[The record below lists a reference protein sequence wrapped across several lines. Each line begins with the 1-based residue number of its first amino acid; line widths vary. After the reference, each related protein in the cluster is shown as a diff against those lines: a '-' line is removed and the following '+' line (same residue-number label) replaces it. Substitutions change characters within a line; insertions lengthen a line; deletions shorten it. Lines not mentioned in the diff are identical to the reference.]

1 VTTSARPRVAG
12 ENNRSRRD
20 RARLRLVVTI
30 GVPAVVAIVCLVAA
44 VLTSARRADEASLD
58 RERQLIQQ
66 AIADR
71 GTRILREV
79 ESVAATS
86 DAKQAIRRDDD
97 PQWVERRIGK
107 WLEDFFDHD
116 VVLVVDGSDRLQYT
130 RFRASGDA
138 GATELAKEL
147 AASFGFLRGRR
158 LPSDSLRLIAA
169 PDAVKPGRSAV
180 LIQHLPNGPAIVAAV
195 AVGSDS
201 DLASGNPSAPIVASV
216 KYIDDDMLR
225 EIGNRLQLPGLHAI
239 GDAAP
244 ALDKEAATIADAKGQ
259 TIARFAWQP
268 VRPSGQIAGYVLPFI
283 ALAIAGLAVLLGLMV
298 RHMRRSE
305 RAIAAGETQLRHLAL
320 HDPVCGLPNRIYFGE
335 RLETVI
341 DEVRHGGPSAAVF
354 YIDLDHFKDV
364 NDTLGHHIGDEL
376 ILKVTQRLS
385 RVMRGDDLVARLGGD
400 EFAIITSCTSD
411 SYTLQA
417 TAGRIIAAICAP
429 YAIKGHNIIIGA
441 SIGIAVIDRRAGDA
455 GDILRY
461 ADMALYRAKNEGRN
475 RACIYD
481 AAMDADLSQRKL
493 LEGDLLEAIENE
505 GLKAAY
511 QPIVNASG
519 ETMIAVEALARWTH
533 PRAGIISP
541 AEFIPVAEHSGLIIQ
556 LGEWMLRRACLD
568 GGNWPGLTVAVNVS
582 PLQFRRSDFVDVV
595 ERILKETDFD
605 ANRLELE
612 LTEST
617 LLGNL
622 ETAEQSMLRLKA
634 IGVRFAL
641 DDFGTGYSS
650 LLYLRRFPF
659 DKLKIDSSF
668 VRSIETAS
676 DAAAIVHAIVSLG
689 RGLGMKVT
697 AEGVENA
704 EQHLFLRAAGVHSM
718 QGYRFGRPAQP
729 PTSTR
734 DWLLPTTTVLA
745 GPTRKSRSR
754 VEPSL
759 ALPRCLRSPR
769 ARGEMVCRSAARN
782 QGGADGSAENRIGDR
797 SRQWRRQGRG
807 AGAGAG
813 RPCGRARR
821 TARGSA

>member
-1 VTTSARPRVAG
+1 M
-12 ENNRSRRD
+12 
-20 RARLRLVVTI
+20 
-30 GVPAVVAIVCLVAA
+30 
-44 VLTSARRADEASLD
+44 
-58 RERQLIQQ
+58 
-66 AIADR
+66 
-71 GTRILREV
+71 
-79 ESVAATS
+79 
-86 DAKQAIRRDDD
+86 
-97 PQWVERRIGK
+97 
-107 WLEDFFDHD
+107 
-116 VVLVVDGSDRLQYT
+116 
-130 RFRASGDA
+130 
-138 GATELAKEL
+138 
-147 AASFGFLRGRR
+147 
-158 LPSDSLRLIAA
+158 
-169 PDAVKPGRSAV
+169 
-180 LIQHLPNGPAIVAAV
+180 
-195 AVGSDS
+195 AVGSDG
-201 DLASGNPSAPIVASV
+201 DLASGNASAPIVASV
-216 KYIDDDMLR
+216 KYIDDDMLH

-244 ALDKEAATIADAKGQ
+244 ALDKEAATIADAKGR

-268 VRPSGQIAGYVLPFI
+268 VRPSGQIVGYVLPFT
-283 ALAIAGLAVLLGLMV
+283 ALAIAGFAVLAGLMV
-298 RHMRRSE
+298 RHMRRTE
-305 RAIAAGETQLRHLAL
+305 HAIAAGETQLRHLAL

-341 DEVRHGGPSAAVF
+341 DKVHHDGPSAAVF

-400 EFAIITSCTSD
+400 EFAVITSCASD

-429 YAIKGHNIIIGA
+429 YAIKGHNIVIGA

-493 LEGDLLEAIENE
+493 LEGDLLEAIKNE

-533 PRAGIISP
+533 PRAGNISP
-541 AEFIPVAEHSGLIIQ
+541 ADFIPVAEHSGLIVP

-568 GGNWPGLTVAVNVS
+568 GRNWPGLTVAVNVS

-668 VRSIETAS
+668 VRSIETAP

-718 QGYRFGRPAQP
+718 QGYRFGRPGPAANIDA
-729 PTSTR
+729 R
-734 DWLLPTTTVLA
+734 LA
-745 GPTRKSRSR
+745 SPDDYR
-754 VEPSL
+754 V
-759 ALPRCLRSPR
+759 
-769 ARGEMVCRSAARN
+769 
-782 QGGADGSAENRIGDR
+782 
-797 SRQWRRQGRG
+797 
-807 AGAGAG
+807 G
-813 RPCGRARR
+813 RPDQEVAL
-821 TARGSA
+821 AS